1 MKRIFFVLILVLA
14 SSAVAGVAL
23 AANDTTTSSPTATET
38 PTGET
43 TTVELSPTTRIS
55 EWRYVNGT
63 FEIVIQSRI
72 PTRMTLTDAG
82 ELSEILAD
90 GKGAASATVNQRSYN
105 VGAGKTTIRFDAV
118 TVDDNAAVTISA
130 VNADG
135 LAVIRTGAINGDRPP
150 VDYETAQMWSAAAA
164 IAAAGGTFVWVKKKR
179 EERQLEVEREW

>member
-1 MKRIFFVLILVLA
+1 
-14 SSAVAGVAL
+14 
-23 AANDTTTSSPTATET
+23 
-38 PTGET
+38 
-43 TTVELSPTTRIS
+43 
-55 EWRYVNGT
+55 
-63 FEIVIQSRI
+63 
-72 PTRMTLTDAG
+72 MTLTDAG

-90 GKGAASATVNQRSYN
+90 GEGAASATVNQRSYN